1 MSSRASGWSG
11 HRGCCDAVPRSRRES
26 GRGTRS
32 VMRPSATRRRPPS
45 SSSSRNLRRTSAA
58 GRSRHRRSI
67 RPRSDGGA
75 PRVALGVMTSR
86 ARTRLVLGM
95 GVQRLME
102 LRISARNR
110 RSIGTAEQAS
120 PHDLPT
126 HGRDACRALRGLRM
140 AASTTP
146 CATSVEAAALMGLAA
161 SAGLRMWV
169 IRTLGDDWNVTAHV
183 RPGYPRRNRGAI
195 SLHPAPELRCSGAGI
210 RMSAARRR
218 CRPEGAAL
226 SLANA
231 AVLVPR
237 IRAEERL
244 LDAVPGYREAFRGV
258 PRFLPRPGR
267 RSRQIPASE
276 IQSLGVSAA
285 NV

>member
-1 MSSRASGWSG
+1 
-11 HRGCCDAVPRSRRES
+11 
-26 GRGTRS
+26 
-32 VMRPSATRRRPPS
+32 
-45 SSSSRNLRRTSAA
+45 
-58 GRSRHRRSI
+58 
-67 RPRSDGGA
+67 
-75 PRVALGVMTSR
+75 MTSR
-86 ARTRLVLGM
+86 ARTGLVLGM
-95 GVQRLME
+95 GVQRLIE

-110 RSIGTAEQAS
+110 RSIGTANQAS
-120 PHDLPT
+120 PTTYPLMVAT
-126 HGRDACRALRGLRM
+126 HVALF
-140 AASTTP
+140 AV
-146 CATSVEAAALMGLAA
+146 CAWPRPRRRVPRPLEAAALMGLAA

-183 RPGYPRRNRGAI
+183 RPDIHVETGGPYRYIRHPNYVAVALEFACLPLAVGAV
-195 SLHPAPELRCSGAGI
+195 R
-210 RMSAARRR
+210 
-218 CRPEGAAL
+218 EGAAL